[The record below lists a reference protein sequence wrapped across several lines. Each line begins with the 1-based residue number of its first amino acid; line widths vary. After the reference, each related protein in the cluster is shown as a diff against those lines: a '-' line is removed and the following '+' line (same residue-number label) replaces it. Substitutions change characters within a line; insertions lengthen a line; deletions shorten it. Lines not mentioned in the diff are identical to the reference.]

1 MREVSDVESIGGQVS
16 NHCQGFELPDS
27 KPFKTPENCP
37 IARQSAGRVKMGTVI
52 RPRWTRCGAR
62 LWIRTER
69 LFLSFHQLCIL
80 QGEDPRKVYIKV
92 MPVGLSKGHDG
103 GSCGPHSTRLQNT
116 KWNPSLFKC
125 VGHACSRQWPPDDS
139 RVRLV
144 GPVKREDR

>member
-62 LWIRTER
+62 L
-69 LFLSFHQLCIL
+69 
-80 QGEDPRKVYIKV
+80 
-92 MPVGLSKGHDG
+92 
-103 GSCGPHSTRLQNT
+103 
-116 KWNPSLFKC
+116 
-125 VGHACSRQWPPDDS
+125 
-139 RVRLV
+139 
-144 GPVKREDR
+144 

>member
-1 MREVSDVESIGGQVS
+1 MWKVLVDRFQTTARVLNCQIQ
-16 NHCQGFELPDS
+16 NHSKLLKIVRLRDSLPAEWKWEQLLGRAGRAVVPDS
-27 KPFKTPENCP
+27 ESGQRGF
-37 IARQSAGRVKMGTVI
+37 
-52 RPRWTRCGAR
+52 
-62 LWIRTER
+62 
-69 LFLSFHQLCIL
+69 SFHFTNSAFSKAR
-80 QGEDPRKVYIKV
+80 GADPKKVHIKV

-125 VGHACSRQWPPDDS
+125 VGHACWRQWPPDDF